1 MHKRF
6 LIGVIGAALGFAGQ
20 WAGAQTVQIPPMAP
34 SGAGAQL
41 GQGVQG
47 GKNNASA
54 TDQTVPLRNPLNRN
68 PAHRNRVPDTG
79 PAPLDPRDST
89 TRPALPPDDDGRATV
104 IEPAPTPEP
113 RTRTEPARSSRP
125 AIASPRPGAG
135 GSAR

>member
-1 MHKRF
+1 MQKHF
-6 LIGVIGAALGFAGQ
+6 LIGVIGAALGLAVQ

-34 SGAGAQL
+34 SGAQP

-47 GKNNASA
+47 GKNNAPA

-89 TRPALPPDDDGRATV
+89 TRPALLPDDDGRVTV
-104 IEPAPTPEP
+104 IEPTPDP

>member
-1 MHKRF
+1 MQKHF

-34 SGAGAQL
+34 SGAGAQP

-47 GKNNASA
+47 GQSNASA

-89 TRPALPPDDDGRATV
+89 TRPALLPDDDGRVTV
-104 IEPAPTPEP
+104 IEPTPDP